1 MIFKLCVLALM
12 IVGCVN
18 DIRKMVVPYWE
29 IFLGGA
35 LSVLKIILDILGG
48 NADYA
53 GMLLSLLP
61 GIVLLIIS
69 YATRGGIG
77 KGDGLLCLALG
88 PSLGLMNLVIGLV
101 IAFFISGIFSVF
113 VFVTNKNRTELLIP
127 FVPFM
132 TFGMGVMMFVQI

>member
-1 MIFKLCVLALM
+1 M

-61 GIVLLIIS
+61 GIVLLITS

-88 PSLGLMNLVIGLV
+88 PSLGFMNLVIGLV

>member
-61 GIVLLIIS
+61 GIVLLITS